1 MTLPNAVQGNVQV
14 AENISL
20 FTEKN
25 PVPNPKGAVV
35 IVHGLAEHLGRYDYV
50 VSRLNEAGYTTYRY
64 DHRGHGRSDGERG
77 YLEDFSIF
85 IDDTD
90 QIVDKAR
97 TENPDLPVFMLGH
110 SMGGYITAAY
120 GVKYPGRLQGQ
131 ILSGAAVIVLP
142 IFEELRDVDFNSTTR
157 IMVPNGLGHLIC
169 RDQAVVK
176 DYAKDPLVLKE
187 MTRKLLG
194 EVFITG
200 AEWLMA
206 HMADHSVPCLILH
219 GGDDQIVTPE
229 ASQFMYTHSSATDK
243 TLKIYDG
250 LFHEILNENEKDTVL
265 DDIRTWLDERLQ
277 A

>member
-1 MTLPNAVQGNVQV
+1 MPLPNAVQGNLQV

-25 PVPNPKGAVV
+25 TVPNPKGAVV
-35 IVHGLAEHLGRYDYV
+35 IVHGLAEHLGRYEYL
-50 VSRLNEAGYTTYRY
+50 VSKLNGFGYSTYRY

-77 YLEDFSIF
+77 YLEDFNIF
-85 IDDTD
+85 LDDTD
-90 QIVDKAR
+90 RIVERVR
-97 TENPDLPVFMLGH
+97 TENPGLPVFMLGH

-120 GVKYPGRLQGQ
+120 GVKYPGKLQGQ

-142 IFEELRDVDFNSTTR
+142 IFEELRDVDFNSEAR

-169 RDQAVVK
+169 RDQAVVE

-206 HMADHSVPCLILH
+206 NMTDHAVPCLILH

-229 ASQFMYTHSSATDK
+229 ASKFMYAHSSATDK
-243 TLKIYDG
+243 TIKIYDG
-250 LFHEILNENEKDTVL
+250 LFHEILNETEKDTVIE
-265 DDIRTWLDERLQ
+265 DIRIWMDKRLQ